1 MPRGFE
7 VLESRIHTTHGLR
20 CIEPPGQDGY
30 NCLLLAAIDQLRLLF
45 ATADIGTV
53 ELRTLVREF
62 LIEWQTLVLVGDWRQ
77 RSSNCCPDELIT
89 LRDGP
94 DYHEFLSIADTV
106 GNHVVPLAICGV
118 LSKRARTRITAQV
131 LACPPLWKSLV
142 YARHAA
148 QCPPP
153 NEAVHAAG

>member
-1 MPRGFE
+1 MLRGFE
-7 VLESRIHTTHGLR
+7 ALDSRIHTTHGLR

-77 RSSNCCPDELIT
+77 RSSDCCPHELIT

-106 GNHVVPLAICGV
+106 GNHVVPLAICRV
-118 LSKRARTRITAQV
+118 LSKRASLERASQRRCLPAPSV
-131 LACPPLWKSLV
+131 EKPKSLV
-142 YARHAA
+142 YACRAA

-153 NEAVHAAG
+153 YSS